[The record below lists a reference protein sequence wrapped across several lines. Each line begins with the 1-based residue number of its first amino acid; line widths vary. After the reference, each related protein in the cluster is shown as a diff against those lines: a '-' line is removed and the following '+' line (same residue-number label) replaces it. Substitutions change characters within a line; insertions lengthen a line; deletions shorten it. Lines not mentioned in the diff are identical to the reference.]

1 MEKHFI
7 NTISENMLF
16 LFHLYLTFLQ
26 IFVYYDDNDT
36 SLAAQWGPCSLPAKR
51 WTFKAKH

>member
-16 LFHLYLTFLQ
+16 LFYFYLTFLQ

-36 SLAAQWGPCSLPAKR
+36 SLAAQWGPCSLPATC